1 MMPIRHMGGA
11 ASSSAGSKHGFR
23 PKTLY
28 EAWCSDSGAYP
39 VMGVIVFACVF
50 SVGTGLYVMATH
62 QDARVSKSSR
72 KAIFRGE
79 LRNAQ

>member
-1 MMPIRHMGGA
+1 MPVRHMGA
-11 ASSSAGSKHGFR
+11 ASSSSGAAGYK

-39 VMGVIVFACVF
+39 VMGVIVFACFF
-50 SVGTGLYVMATH
+50 SVGSGLYIMGTH

-79 LRNAQ
+79 LKNVH

>member
-1 MMPIRHMGGA
+1 MPTVRHMGGA
-11 ASSSAGSKHGFR
+11 SSSSSGNHGFK

-50 SVGTGLYVMATH
+50 SVGTGLYIMGTH
-62 QDARVSKSSR
+62 EDARVSKSSR
-72 KAIFRGE
+72 KAIFRGPLKNE
-79 LRNAQ
+79 N